1 MKFIAC
7 TPWKGREANDS
18 VFYTLPDTAL
28 KQGGQPFFVPES
40 GQPCVMRPCLAV
52 RICRQGRGVGE
63 RFASRYYDAVTC
75 AAHFVARGLLE
86 SLVANGLP
94 WDEAVG
100 FDGAVCIGQFLP
112 VTDESAD
119 SEKPCTTF
127 DTLLHYSIGDNNH
140 TTTVM
145 TTAADIR
152 RFLSAASRHFTLH
165 QGDIALLPATTAAQ
179 EITVEEDSRVAGE
192 TNGAPLLKFNIK

>member
-1 MKFIAC
+1 MKFIAS
-7 TPWKGREANDS
+7 TPWKGREADDS

-40 GQPCVMRPCLAV
+40 GLPCVMRPCLAV

-63 RFASRYYDAVTC
+63 RFAGRYYDAVTC
-75 AAHFVARGLLE
+75 AAHFVAKGLLE

-100 FDGAVCIGQFLP
+100 FDGAVCIGRFLP
-112 VTDESAD
+112 MAD
-119 SEKPCTTF
+119 DAADNAMPCTTF
-127 DTLLHYSIGDNNH
+127 DTLLRYSFGNSNH
-140 TTTVM
+140 STTVTTTS
-145 TTAADIR
+145 ADIR
-152 RFLSAASRHFTLH
+152 HFLFAASRHFTLH
-165 QGDIALLPATTAAQ
+165 QGDIALLPATIAAQ
-179 EITVEEDSRVAGE
+179 EITVEEDSRVTGE